1 MKLIVVVVVVLIC
14 VGLFF
19 MIKVYFG
26 YYLYDKVIV
35 DDVER
40 IVIQCFNSKQ
50 FDVIYDSFVGN
61 VKQVI
66 LRKWVLEV
74 MYVIFDCFGIQFG

>member
-1 MKLIVVVVVVLIC
+1 MIKRMKLIVVVVVVLIC

-40 IVIQCFNSKQ
+40 IVI
-50 FDVIYDSFVGN
+50 
-61 VKQVI
+61 
-66 LRKWVLEV
+66 
-74 MYVIFDCFGIQFG
+74 